1 MTLELL
7 GWEHPAAK
15 SIAPANNE
23 ATGAAASRF
32 AVERACAGGTDT
44 MAISSDMDE
53 SEAQNDVRR
62 CRDYCEWSSAAR
74 AASSFSIRAISVV

>member
-1 MTLELL
+1 
-7 GWEHPAAK
+7 
-15 SIAPANNE
+15 
-23 ATGAAASRF
+23 
-32 AVERACAGGTDT
+32 

-74 AASSFSIRAISVV
+74 AASIFSIRAISVV